1 MLRAACALRAAPRAC
16 AGSLHRAP
24 LAVARASCPAGS
36 RGSLLRPA
44 ARQLSTAAAEEAG
57 LLARGQFD
65 AGFFQGTA
73 LFAGVVLGAMAASDE
88 QRASAINGLLAGFR
102 SLGVSDRISDRQLI
116 EDFLRKNVAAAANVV
131 MASPVFYFL
140 FAGITGESV
149 VVSSLRAITGTM
161 RIVPFMGAFYGLFAV
176 CSPFLVDFFMARG
189 QGYEEATGTAG
200 LAMIL
205 SGFVAIEAVVELRGC
220 GVLFSQM
227 TAASFAIFIP
237 ALIGR
242 LACGV
247 LLQQQKTG
255 SSEEASLLPAS
266 WQEGPTWQAHTY
278 MLFDQ
283 LHIGQDFAVT
293 TCGTT
298 VFQYILNAVTFVLLT
313 KGRAS
318 SLGDMARF
326 MVGGMGGTL
335 GSGMAQFGKTLFMRT
350 GFGFAWNLASSQPV
364 QMPAFDAALARC
376 PA

>member
-149 VVSSLRAITGTM
+149 LVSSLRAITGTM

-189 QGYEEATGTAG
+189 PGGVVRHTARKG
-200 LAMIL
+200 LSRA
-205 SGFVAIEAVVELRGC
+205 GEAVLGARARVRRGDRHRRSRDDPLRLRRHRG
-220 GVLFSQM
+220 GRRVARMRRPLL
-227 TAASFAIFIP
+227 ADD
-237 ALIGR
+237 GR
-242 LACGV
+242 LVCNLHPRADRSARAPPAACRREWPVDERGV
-247 LLQQQKTG
+247 GVPPQAG
-255 SSEEASLLPAS
+255 SRAACCCSSRRQAVARRGVPRLSH
-266 WQEGPTWQAHTY
+266 PT
-278 MLFDQ
+278 
-283 LHIGQDFAVT
+283 
-293 TCGTT
+293 
-298 VFQYILNAVTFVLLT
+298 
-313 KGRAS
+313 R
-318 SLGDMARF
+318 
-326 MVGGMGGTL
+326 
-335 GSGMAQFGKTLFMRT
+335 
-350 GFGFAWNLASSQPV
+350 
-364 QMPAFDAALARC
+364 
-376 PA
+376 

>member
-1 MLRAACALRAAPRAC
+1 ML
-16 AGSLHRAP
+16 
-24 LAVARASCPAGS
+24 
-36 RGSLLRPA
+36 
-44 ARQLSTAAAEEAG
+44 
-57 LLARGQFD
+57 
-65 AGFFQGTA
+65 
-73 LFAGVVLGAMAASDE
+73 
-88 QRASAINGLLAGFR
+88 FR
-102 SLGVSDRISDRQLI
+102 S
-116 EDFLRKNVAAAANVV
+116 
-131 MASPVFYFL
+131 
-140 FAGITGESV
+140 GESV

-227 TAASFAIFIP
+227 TAASFTIFIP

-313 KGRAS
+313 KGRSS